1 MIKGLSSTGKYI
13 AVSGGQLSGPYIS
26 PGAVGSGMVRWNSN
40 TNEFQ
45 INDGNSWQN
54 FPSAYPSVGLNSQA
68 EEILDW
74 ASEKMREDLEFERL
88 SQDNPAVKAA
98 LENLNKAKE
107 QLKATI
113 ILSKDYEK
121 STS

>member
-1 MIKGLSSTGKYI
+1 MIKGLSSSGKYI

-54 FPSAYPSVGLNSQA
+54 FPAAYPSIGLNSQA

-74 ASEKMREDLEFERL
+74 ASEKMREEQEMKRL
-88 SQDNPAVKAA
+88 AENHPAVAMA
-98 LENLNKAKE
+98 LENLNKSQE